1 MAACAM
7 LWMLIAVKR
16 GGLHP
21 GRGALRW
28 GGNALLEPPRVDPRT
43 IYRKRRTEA
52 LERFHRY
59 ATVLRYILLY
69 TSIYRK
75 KRKAERK
82 LQAPRATEK
91 V

>member
-43 IYRKRRTEA
+43 IYRKRQNEG
-52 LERFHRY
+52 LERWKIPPYPFCE
-59 ATVLRYILLY
+59 LRYI
-69 TSIYRK
+69 SIYRK